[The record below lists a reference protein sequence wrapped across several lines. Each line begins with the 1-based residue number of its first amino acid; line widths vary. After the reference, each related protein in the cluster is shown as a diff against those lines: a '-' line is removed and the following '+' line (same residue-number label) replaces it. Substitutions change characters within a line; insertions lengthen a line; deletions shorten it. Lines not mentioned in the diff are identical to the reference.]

1 MYTLYF
7 LGDRLQ
13 DMLKRAV
20 EARKRAYIPYSNF
33 AVGSALL
40 TEQDEKVYTGC
51 NIENAAF
58 GTTICAERTALVKAV
73 SDGYLK
79 IKTVVVVA
87 HQKSFTAPCGV
98 CRETMKEFRDSNG
111 DIEIYL
117 AKPTLDK
124 VLCTKLTELLPL
136 YFVSHIDDSIKE

>member
-1 MYTLYF
+1 MYF
-7 LGDRLQ
+7 SGDHLQ
-13 DMLKRAV
+13 YMVKEAV
-20 EARKRAYIPYSNF
+20 KIRKKAYVPYSNF
-33 AVGSALL
+33 AVGSSLL

-51 NIENAAF
+51 NIENAVF
-58 GTTICAERTALVKAV
+58 GPSICAERTAIAKAV

-87 HQKSFTAPCGV
+87 HQESFTAPCGV
-98 CRETMKEFRDSNG
+98 CREMLREFRDSNG

-117 AKPTLDK
+117 SRPTMDK

-136 YFVSHIDDSIKE
+136 SFVSYINDSVLE

>member
-1 MYTLYF
+1 MIKQAIET
-7 LGDRLQ
+7 
-13 DMLKRAV
+13 
-20 EARKRAYIPYSNF
+20 RKNAYVPYSNF
-33 AVGSALL
+33 AVGSSLL

-51 NIENAAF
+51 NVENAVF
-58 GTTICAERTALVKAV
+58 GPTICAERTAIAKAV

-98 CRETMKEFRDSNG
+98 CRETLREFRDSNG

-117 AKPTLDK
+117 TRPTLDK
-124 VLCTKLTELLPL
+124 VLCTKLSELLPL
-136 YFVSHIDDSIKE
+136 SFVSHIDDSIVG